1 MYLGDWLIL
10 IIIVLLTLLGVF
22 SFTLFMRRMVSRS
35 AASYSSDQ
43 ELHAK
48 LDEIIRLL
56 KKLEKDK

>member
-10 IIIVLLTLLGVF
+10 IAVVLLTLLGVF
-22 SFTLFMRRMVSRS
+22 SFTLFMQRTVSRS

-56 KKLEKDK
+56 NKLEKDK

>member
-10 IIIVLLTLLGVF
+10 IVIVLLTLLGVF
-22 SFTLFMRRMVSRS
+22 SFTLFIRRMVSRS
-35 AASYSSDQ
+35 AGPYSSDQ

-56 KKLEKDK
+56 KRLEKDK